1 MLLSPVEPQHML
13 VDVQLSFGFKV
24 TLATFI
30 LAISVIN
37 SLVNGELS
45 FVKRNV
51 ITCLT
56 MVLDLSMHGVLV
68 NLQSFL
74 SSKL

>member
-30 LAISVIN
+30 LAISVID
-37 SLVNGELS
+37 SLVIGELS

-56 MVLDLSMHGVLV
+56 MVRDFSMHGILV
-68 NLQSFL
+68 NLQSLF